1 MGVCQPFKIFLG
13 KLYED
18 ISISRENLK
27 DYLKTHKYFN
37 ISMIG
42 SLGIGGV
49 SRIVTS
55 YLVKHGEHFLNIANL
70 VNIDY
75 NPVYAA
81 AVDIV
86 VGGTAFYLLYGT
98 LNHKFDNTF
107 KYAKHLGRRVKGKI
121 SRTHEYLTREE
132 IATTKKNAWSDIKTL
147 AGMGGV
153 GAVLTKIVYVIP
165 TPLVHNQLMSAD
177 IAPQT
182 AAGIAHLLGSL
193 VYILFGNAFAR
204 WRNWKDYDAE

>member
-1 MGVCQPFKIFLG
+1 MFLD

-18 ISISRENLK
+18 ASTPRENLK

-37 ISMIG
+37 ISMIS

-70 VNIDY
+70 LNIDY

-81 AVDIV
+81 AADIV

-107 KYAKHLGRRVKGKI
+107 KYAKHLGRRLKSRVKGKI
-121 SRTHEYLTREE
+121 SGAHEYLTREE
-132 IATTKKNAWSDIKTL
+132 IATTKKNAWSNIKTL

-165 TPLVHNQLMSAD
+165 TPLVQNHLMSLD

-182 AAGIAHLLGSL
+182 AAGIAHLLGSS
-193 VYILFGNAFAR
+193 VYVLFGNVFAR
-204 WRNWKDYDAE
+204 WRNWKDYNAE